1 MKVNI
6 ENKSGFCFGVVRAI
20 RRAEKI
26 LDDEGKLYALG
37 EIVHNNA
44 ELERLKLKG
53 LVTLTKDDFKTLKNE
68 KVLIR
73 AHGEPPDTYK
83 IAADNNITLIDAT
96 CPVVLNLQSK
106 ISNGYKKYK
115 DQQVQIVIFGR
126 KDHPEVKGLIEQV
139 SGKTFVI
146 EKPKDIDIIDFN
158 KPVLLYSQTTRD
170 ADKFQKIASTIRKK
184 MNDTN
189 KNGNYIFEAYDTIC
203 ERVRSRRYE
212 LEKFASEH
220 EVIVF
225 VSGKNSS
232 NGNML
237 YNICKEKNNR
247 SYFIADELE
256 IKPAWFTGI
265 DNVGICGATSTPHW
279 LMHKVKKTIEV
290 I

>member
-6 ENKSGFCFGVVRAI
+6 EQKSGFCFGVVRAI